1 MRVQTYSSQSFFKN
15 VLYYEHDAGV
25 TMVAFLCKQI
35 DHFLKFVHQVVDY
48 NQIAV
53 FFGQSFYEFRVYFL
67 VRALPFGI
75 APAHFTRVGKNQI
88 GSEQFSYKNHF
99 PTTRRPGDYASEG
112 AFQTNVHLFQIHP
125 TCVRVCRRAGVFKQM
140 YTHARTHARTHTHTR
155 VGSFIHVYSSN
166 LSRIQTVVASKS
178 IHLGH
183 FKQFE
188 SSLNKSS
195 SMSVLLTL
203 SPPL

>member
-1 MRVQTYSSQSFFKN
+1 MRVQTYSSRAFLKN

-53 FFGQSFYEFRVYFL
+53 FFGQPFYEFLVDFL

-75 APAHFTRVGKNQI
+75 APDHFTRVGKNQV
-88 GSEQFSYKNHF
+88 GSEQFSYKNRF

-112 AFQTNVHLFQIHP
+112 TFQTNVSLFQIHP
-125 TCVRVCRRAGVFKQM
+125 TCVRVCRRAGVFKQN
-140 YTHARTHARTHTHTR
+140 AHTDTR

-166 LSRIQTVVASKS
+166 LSRIQPVVASKP

-183 FKQFE
+183 FKQFK

-195 SMSVLLTL
+195 SMSVLLKQ

>member
-1 MRVQTYSSQSFFKN
+1 MRVQTYSSQAFFKN

-53 FFGQSFYEFRVYFL
+53 FFGQPFYEFRVYFL

-75 APAHFTRVGKNQI
+75 APDHFTRVGKNQV
-88 GSEQFSYKNHF
+88 GSEQFSYKNRF

-112 AFQTNVHLFQIHP
+112 AFQTNVRLFQIHP
-125 TCVRVCRRAGVFKQM
+125 TCARVCRRAGVFKQNAHTDTSRKF
-140 YTHARTHARTHTHTR
+140 YTRLFVEFVAYPGG
-155 VGSFIHVYSSN
+155 GSLGAHPFRA
-166 LSRIQTVVASKS
+166 LQTVQ
-178 IHLGH
+178 I
-183 FKQFE
+183 E
-188 SSLNKSS
+188 SE
-195 SMSVLLTL
+195 
-203 SPPL
+203 